1 MCSLHFVVGVS
12 SSFFISFFRVLWTM
26 TEINLDDDD
35 DDDDDDND
43 DNYDSQAYWKLN
55 LSHDN
60 T

>member
-1 MCSLHFVVGVS
+1 VSLHPFL
-12 SSFFISFFRVLWTM
+12 FLFFRVLWTM
-26 TEINLDDDD
+26 TEINLDDY